1 MKKKSKLKKFK
12 FIPVSKPLILRED
25 VKSVQSTLRKGW
37 ISSEGPEVKK
47 FEENFSKLINRRF
60 SISVSN
66 GTAAL
71 EIAIKALGIK
81 KGDEVIVI
89 AGKDKGK
96 TGKIVR
102 VISEKR
108 KVIVSDINKYKKHQ
122 KPGNNEPGGII
133 EKDMP
138 LDISNIAFFDAETK
152 KGTRIGF
159 MFNKDGKK
167 IRINKKSGKE
177 I

>member
-1 MKKKSKLKKFK
+1 MKNKIKL
-12 FIPVSKPLILRED
+12 
-25 VKSVQSTLRKGW
+25 
-37 ISSEGPEVKK
+37 
-47 FEENFSKLINRRF
+47 
-60 SISVSN
+60 
-66 GTAAL
+66 
-71 EIAIKALGIK
+71 K
-81 KGDEVIVI
+81 KGDEVIVLS
-89 AGKDKGK
+89 GKDKGK

-102 VISEKR
+102 VIPDIR

-138 LDISNIAFFDAETK
+138 LHVSNVAFYDPSSK
-152 KGTRIGF
+152 KGIRVGYTI
-159 MFNKDGKK
+159 NKDGKK

>member
-1 MKKKSKLKKFK
+1 MKNKIKL
-12 FIPVSKPLILRED
+12 
-25 VKSVQSTLRKGW
+25 
-37 ISSEGPEVKK
+37 
-47 FEENFSKLINRRF
+47 
-60 SISVSN
+60 
-66 GTAAL
+66 
-71 EIAIKALGIK
+71 K
-81 KGDEVIVI
+81 KGDEVIVL

-96 TGKIVR
+96 KGKIVK
-102 VISEKR
+102 VISENR

-138 LDISNIAFFDAETK
+138 IHVSNVAFFDSK
-152 KGTRIGF
+152 INKGVRLGF
-159 MFNKDGKK
+159 NFNKDGKK